1 VPRPDFPRSI
11 VEFQRWFPDDDACR
25 EYLIES
31 RWPGG
36 YRCPRCGSTE
46 AVQLRKRLL
55 WQCSAC
61 RYQVSLTAG
70 TVLHGTR
77 TPLHLWFW
85 AAYLMTTGTPGI
97 SATQLQRQFAI
108 GRYETAWM
116 ILHKLR
122 RAMVNRERQPLTEAV
137 EVDECFVGGL
147 DRELRGGR
155 QHGTKALVAVAV
167 EVRGAGSGRVRMQV
181 VEDASTATL
190 TGFVREVVDIGA
202 IVHTDGWNAYR
213 RLSKLG
219 FDHRPR
225 TQRPGR
231 VAADDLDD
239 ILPRVR
245 RVITTSRRG
254 CRAPTAASPRST
266 CRSTSTS
273 TPSASIAA
281 ERRWRRSRPSSGWAA
296 TSHPRPTARS
306 TPKVPATGSQSWTPQ
321 PLEPQGTAERSG

>member
-11 VEFQRWFPDDDACR
+11 IEFQHWFPDDEACR

-31 RWPGG
+31 RWPDGF
-36 YRCPRCGSTE
+36 RCLRCGSAE

-70 TVLHGTR
+70 TVLHKTR

-85 AAYLMTTGTPGI
+85 AAYLMATGTPGI
-97 SATQLQRQFAI
+97 SAVQLQRQLGI

-116 ILHKLR
+116 MLQKLR
-122 RAMVNRERQPLTEAV
+122 RAMVNPERQLLSKAV

-167 EVRGAGSGRVRMQV
+167 EVRGAGSGRVRMRV
-181 VEDASTATL
+181 LEDASTASL
-190 TGFVREVVDIGA
+190 TGFVDDVVEAGT

-213 RLSKLG
+213 RLGKIG
-219 FDHRPR
+219 YDHQPR

-231 VAADDLDD
+231 IAAGDLDE
-239 ILPRVR
+239 ILPRVH
-245 RVITTSRRG
+245 RVISNLKT
-254 CRAPTAASPRST
+254 
-266 CRSTSTS
+266 
-273 TPSASIAA
+273 
-281 ERRWRRSRPSSGWAA
+281 W
-296 TSHPRPTARS
+296 
-306 TPKVPATGSQSWTPQ
+306 
-321 PLEPQGTAERSG
+321 LQGTHRGVSKEHLQVYLDEYAFRFNRRRTPMAAFQTLLGLGGQQPPTTYRQIYAQGPGRTAPIRDPSTL

>member
-1 VPRPDFPRSI
+1 VPRPNFPRSI
-11 VEFQRWFPDDDACR
+11 VEFQHWFPDDEACR

-31 RWPGG
+31 RWPEG
-36 YRCPRCGSTE
+36 YLCPRCGSTD

-70 TVLHGTR
+70 TVLHKTR

-85 AAYLMTTGTPGI
+85 AAYLMSTGTPGI
-97 SATQLQRQFAI
+97 SATQLQRQLGI

-116 ILHKLR
+116 MLQKLR
-122 RAMVNRERQPLTEAV
+122 RAMVNPERTPLTECV

-155 QHGTKALVAVAV
+155 QHGTKALVVVAV

-190 TGFVREVVDIGA
+190 TGFVCDVVEPGA
-202 IVHTDGWNAYR
+202 VVHTDGWNSYR
-213 RLSKLG
+213 RLAKLG
-219 FDHRPR
+219 YDHRPR

-239 ILPRVR
+239 ILPRVH
-245 RVITTSRRG
+245 RVISNLKTWLQGTHRGVSKEHLQVYLDEYVFRFNRRRTPMAAFQTLLGLGGQQAPTTYRQVYAQG
-254 CRAPTAASPRST
+254 PGNRAPVLDP
-266 CRSTSTS
+266 S
-273 TPSASIAA
+273 TP
-281 ERRWRRSRPSSGWAA
+281 
-296 TSHPRPTARS
+296 
-306 TPKVPATGSQSWTPQ
+306 
-321 PLEPQGTAERSG
+321 